1 MSRLSL
7 LAQSLAALALTAPPV
22 ATWADPGGS
31 TQSYCGSRTKG
42 SYGFQCQG
50 SAAVSAAG
58 LEPVTLL
65 GSVTGNSSGRF
76 AGTGTF
82 SSSLGSARQ
91 RVVGEAVFADR
102 SCAGRISYAV
112 FLVGP
117 NGEDLFPLP
126 DRLDI
131 NFVTVNDFKEI
142 LGTPYSPTGTGAA
155 VPRLSCRLVKVSG
168 DRD

>member
-1 MSRLSL
+1 MSQLPL
-7 LAQSLAALALTAPPV
+7 LAQCFAALALTASTT
-22 ATWADPGGS
+22 ALYADPGGS
-31 TQSYCGSRTKG
+31 TQSYCSNRTKG

-65 GSVTGNSSGRF
+65 GSIASNGSGRF

-91 RVVGEAVFADR
+91 RVVGDAVFSDR
-102 SCAGRISYAV
+102 SCAGRISYTV
-112 FLVGP
+112 FMVGP

-126 DRLDI
+126 DKLDI
-131 NFVTVNDFKEI
+131 NFVTVNNFREI
-142 LGTPYSPTGTGAA
+142 MGTPYSPTGTGAA
-155 VPRLSCRLVKVSG
+155 VPRLSCRLVKDSG

>member
-7 LAQSLAALALTAPPV
+7 LAQSFAALALAASSATAV
-22 ATWADPGGS
+22 ADPDGGS
-31 TQSYCGSRTKG
+31 AQSYCGNRTKG
-42 SYGFQCQG
+42 TYGFQCQG
-50 SAAVSAAG
+50 SATVGAAG

-65 GSVTGNSSGRF
+65 GTVAGNSGGRF
-76 AGTGTF
+76 TGTGTF
-82 SSSLGSARQ
+82 SSSLGSVRQ
-91 RVVGEAVFADR
+91 RVVGDAVFTDR
-102 SCAGRISYAV
+102 TCAGRISYTV

-131 NFVTVNDFKEI
+131 NFVTVNNFREI

-155 VPRLSCRLVKVSG
+155 VPRLSCRLMKVSS
-168 DRD
+168 D